1 MVSQIA
7 IDVLFVSGQHLDE
20 FSHSVPKISTNLSSE
35 QPATIGPQEA
45 EKRQGGPTALY
56 AGYSKF
62 LGISPWTLVW
72 LVVTGTFLTFRYVYI
87 YIYIYTYIYIYIYVY
102 VYIYI

>member
-1 MVSQIA
+1 MPSLQGPEIPLRKKHRPLMPFNMVSEIA
-7 IDVLFVSGQHLDE
+7 IDALFVSGQHLDE

-62 LGISPWTLVW
+62 LGWDFSLDAGFHMAVW
-72 LVVTGTFLTFRYVYI
+72 LRKGPGC
-87 YIYIYTYIYIYIYVY
+87 
-102 VYIYI
+102 